1 MKKNNVPS
9 EQSDIW
15 TVLFNGLA
23 EAMKMLFSIIM
34 AIVVAGSK
42 TTNSNT
48 SSTESEDYSSGFRNG
63 HSGPGYYDSNDQ
75 KLRHFDD

>member
-1 MKKNNVPS
+1 MKKDNIPS

-23 EAMKMLFSIIM
+23 EAMKILFSIII

-42 TTNSNT
+42 TTVSKT
-48 SSTESEDYSSGFRNG
+48 SSTESEDHHSGFRNG